1 MSNDRSSR
9 QPVQLAVVLA
19 LMLALV
25 AAPGL
30 ALGQEVAALPAPFV
44 VQIDAG
50 ATVEVPVHGFCMDY
64 GLPFPGTSLAIGDLA
79 PDQVRQAINYA
90 LGQGY
95 VTTEPWQTQLA
106 VWYFL
111 EGAKVDEEYS
121 AVADEIIAFVEANP
135 GSPEVGTTAMPL
147 HEAVAQGLVSAT
159 LDDFENTSPPEFF
172 FIGSGTLVLTNLTDQ
187 PVEVLIPFGTRFAE
201 TEDQGNQ
208 AMAIFVQPD
217 VDPPMV
223 PKTGAALA
231 PELLALLGLAGVSGS
246 VLAVRRRAA
255 RQPQ

>member
-1 MSNDRSSR
+1 MFTHLGSGR
-9 QPVQLAVVLA
+9 PAIQLAAVFALLLA
-19 LMLALV
+19 LI

-44 VQIDAG
+44 VQIG
-50 ATVEVPVHGFCMDY
+50 ANATAEIPVHGFCMDY
-64 GLPFPGTSLAIGDLA
+64 GLPFPGASLGIGELA
-79 PDQVRQAINYA
+79 PEPVRQAINYA

-106 VWYFL
+106 VWYFI

-121 AVADEIIAFVEANP
+121 AVADEIIAFVEANA
-135 GSPEVGTTAMPL
+135 GSPEAGATAMPL

-201 TEDQGNQ
+201 AEDQGNQ
-208 AMAIFVQPD
+208 SMAIFVQPD

-223 PKTGAALA
+223 PKTGALLA
-231 PELLALLGLAGVSGS
+231 PELMALIGLAGVGGS
-246 VLAVRRRAA
+246 ALVLRRRIA
-255 RQPQ
+255 R

>member
-1 MSNDRSSR
+1 MMSTHNGSGR
-9 QPVQLAVVLA
+9 QAVQLAVVLA
-19 LMLALV
+19 LLMAFI

-30 ALGQEVAALPAPFV
+30 ALGQEAKAMPAPFV
-44 VQIDAG
+44 AQIDAN
-50 ATVEVPVHGFCMDY
+50 ATVEIPVHGFCLDY
-64 GLPFPGTSLAIGDLA
+64 GLPFPGASLAAGDLA

-106 VWYFL
+106 VWYFV

-135 GSPEVGTTAMPL
+135 ASPEEGATAVPL
-147 HEAVAQGLVSAT
+147 HEAVDQGLVSVT

-172 FIGSGTLVLTNLTDQ
+172 FIGSGTLVITNLTDQ
-187 PVEVLIPFGTRFAE
+187 PLEVLIPFGVSFAE
-201 TEDQGNQ
+201 VEDSGNQ
-208 AMAIFVQPD
+208 SMAIFVQPD
-217 VDPPMV
+217 VEPPMV

-231 PELLALLGLAGVSGS
+231 PELMALLGLAGVSGS
-246 VLAVRRRAA
+246 ALLLRRRAA
-255 RQPQ
+255 S

>member
-1 MSNDRSSR
+1 MMFTLRSGK
-9 QPVQLAVVLA
+9 QTAQLAVVLA
-19 LMLALV
+19 LLLALI

-50 ATVEVPVHGFCMDY
+50 ATVEVPIHGFCLNY
-64 GLPFPGTSLAIGDLA
+64 GLPFPGASLEAGDLA

-106 VWYFL
+106 VWYFV
-111 EGAKVDEEYS
+111 EGAKVDEEYG

-135 GSPEVGTTAMPL
+135 GSPEEGATAVPL
-147 HEAVAQGLVSAT
+147 HEAVEQGLISAT

-172 FIGSGTLVLTNLTDQ
+172 FIGSGTLVLTNLSDEQ
-187 PVEVLIPFGTRFAE
+187 VEVLIPFGTGFAE
-201 TEDQGNQ
+201 AEDQGNQ
-208 AMAIFVQPD
+208 SMAIFVQPD
-217 VDPPMV
+217 GEPPMV
-223 PKTGAALA
+223 PKTGALLA
-231 PELLALLGLAGVSGS
+231 PELLALIGLAGVGS
-246 VLAVRRRAA
+246 SALLWRRRAA
-255 RQPQ
+255 R

>member
-1 MSNDRSSR
+1 MSCAKSSR
-9 QPVQLAVVLA
+9 RIVQLAVVFALLLA
-19 LMLALV
+19 LIV
-25 AAPGL
+25 TPGL
-30 ALGQEVAALPAPFV
+30 ALGQEAAALPAPFV
-44 VQIDAG
+44 AQIDAG

-64 GLPFPGTSLAIGDLA
+64 GLPFPGASLDAGDLA
-79 PDQVRQAINYA
+79 QDQVRQAISYA

-106 VWYFL
+106 VWYFI

-121 AVADEIIAFVEANP
+121 AVADEIIAFVEANA
-135 GSPEVGTTAMPL
+135 GSPEAGATAVPL

-208 AMAIFVQPD
+208 SMAIFVQPD
-217 VDPPMV
+217 VEPPMV

-231 PELLALLGLAGVSGS
+231 PELLALLSLASVSGS
-246 VLAVRRRAA
+246 ALLWRRRAA
-255 RQPQ
+255 R

>member
-1 MSNDRSSR
+1 MAILTGDRR
-9 QPVQLAVVLA
+9 REIQLMLVVTLLLA
-19 LMLALV
+19 LL

-30 ALGQEVAALPAPFV
+30 ALGQDVAALPAPFV

-50 ATVEVPVHGFCMDY
+50 ATVEIPVHGFCMDY
-64 GLPFPGTSLAIGDLA
+64 GLPFPGASLVLNELA

-95 VTTEPWQTQLA
+95 VTSEPWQTQLA
-106 VWYFL
+106 VWYFV
-111 EGAKVDEEYS
+111 EGAKVDEEYG

-135 GSPEVGTTAMPL
+135 GSPEAGATAIPL
-147 HEAVAQGLVSAT
+147 HEAVAQGLINAT

-201 TEDQGNQ
+201 AEDQGNQ

-217 VDPPMV
+217 VEPPMV
-223 PKTGAALA
+223 PKTGALLA
-231 PELLALLGLAGVSGS
+231 PELMALIGLAGAGS
-246 VLAVRRRAA
+246 TLLVLRRRTA
-255 RQPQ
+255 R